1 MSFNY
6 AIRWLV
12 VAFLLSGVC
21 SHAAASTVR
30 EMTRI
35 RGEGQFLL
43 SGLGLVAGLRGTG
56 DDGKELAV
64 ARPMAAL
71 LKEAGNE
78 LASPREF
85 SKSKSIALVWVT
97 ATIPESGAR
106 ADDTLDVSLATVY
119 SASSLA
125 GGRLIATILRG
136 SIPGQSAMMIAEG
149 IVDIESPDMLTTGRV
164 RKGGKMLVDFLGP
177 PIVDTF
183 DLIIDAPFAGWATAS
198 QLQIAINGK
207 ADPINNAAA
216 LAIDDR
222 TVQITIPK
230 AERGN
235 IAGFLADVFSAEV
248 NPELLDL
255 PAQVI
260 VNQRIG
266 AIIITG
272 DVQIQPTA
280 MTHKDLSINT
290 FTPPPVGTALN
301 PLQNSTA
308 WTDLKTQATPAQTS
322 KLADLINAFKQL
334 NIPISEQINLLHLL
348 KKSGNLQAQIVID

>member
-1 MSFNY
+1 MTPFSALRSLCMVILLANG
-6 AIRWLV
+6 ISQ
-12 VAFLLSGVC
+12 AF
-21 SHAAASTVR
+21 ATTVR
-30 EMTRI
+30 EMTRV

-64 ARPMAAL
+64 ARPMSAL

-78 LASPREF
+78 LGSPREF
-85 SKSKSIALVWVT
+85 SKSKSVALVWVT
-97 ATIPESGAR
+97 AVIPESGAR
-106 ADDTLDVSLATVY
+106 ADDRLDVSIATIY

-149 IVDIESPDMLTTGRV
+149 AVDIESPDTLTTGRV
-164 RKGGKMLVDFLGP
+164 REGGRMLVDFLGP
-177 PIVDTF
+177 EITDTF
-183 DLIIDAPFAGWATAS
+183 DLIIDAPFAGWSTAS

-207 ADPINNAAA
+207 ADPIDNAAA
-216 LAIDDR
+216 LAIDER

-235 IAGFLADVFSAEV
+235 RAGFLADVFAAEV

-255 PAQVI
+255 PAQVV
-260 VNQRIG
+260 VNQRVG

-272 DVQIQPTA
+272 EVQIQPVA
-280 MTHKDLSINT
+280 ITHKDLAITT

-301 PLQNSTA
+301 PLPTTTN
-308 WTDLKTQATPAQTS
+308 WTDLKTEANPTQTA

-334 NIPISEQINLLHLL
+334 NIPISEQVNLLQML
-348 KKSGNLQAQIVID
+348 KKSGKLQARLIID